1 MASFVQLLANYAGL
15 IYIALI
21 VGAVFY
27 VREILLARQDLQQ
40 SLYSL
45 EREAANNR
53 LWRSILM
60 LGVLGLIASAT
71 FVLATLVEP
80 QLTTDDGRVTPTAAL
95 TLRTNTP
102 TPTFQ
107 PTPTR
112 TPRPPTAT
120 PGTPT
125 PTVAGAP
132 TEAPTPTSPSLPA
145 VNCPDPN
152 VQIVAPVAGQVFSG
166 EIQVRGT
173 ADASNFAFYKLT
185 LNGPATGNVTQ
196 TAGDVVRTPVRGGG
210 VLGAIDPTN
219 LLSQPGVYVVGL
231 VVVDNTGN
239 ELPHCDVSIV
249 VQPQ

>member
-1 MASFVQLLANYAGL
+1 MAFFVQLLANYAGL

-21 VGAVFY
+21 IGAAFY
-27 VREILLARQDLQQ
+27 VREIIVARQDLQQ

-45 EREAANNR
+45 EREAANSR
-53 LWRSILM
+53 LWRSFLM
-60 LGVLGLIASAT
+60 LGLLGLVAA
-71 FVLATLVEP
+71 ATLILSTVVAP
-80 QLTTDDGRVTPTAAL
+80 QVTTGVGRATPTAAF
-95 TLRTNTP
+95 TLPTNTP

-112 TPRPPTAT
+112 TPRPPTPV
-120 PGTPT
+120 PGTLT
-125 PTVAGAP
+125 PTVAGAVP
-132 TEAPTPTSPSLPA
+132 EVPTPTALPLPA
-145 VNCPDPN
+145 ACPDPN

-173 ADASNFAFYKLT
+173 ADAPNFAFYKLT

-196 TAGDVVRTPVRGGG
+196 TAGDVVRAPVRDG
-210 VLGAIDPTN
+210 VLGAIDPAN
-219 LLSQPGVYVVGL
+219 LLSQPGVYMVGL

-249 VQPQ
+249 VQAP

>member
-1 MASFVQLLANYAGL
+1 MAFFVQLFANYAGL
-15 IYIALI
+15 IYIVLI

-27 VREILLARQDLQQ
+27 VREILVARQDLQQ

-45 EREAANNR
+45 EREAASSR
-53 LWRSILM
+53 LWRGVVM
-60 LGVLGLIASAT
+60 LGVLALVAFAT
-71 FVLATLVEP
+71 FILSTVVAP
-80 QLTTDDGRVTPTAAL
+80 QLTTDEGRVTPTPAF
-95 TLRTNTP
+95 TLPTNTP

-125 PTVAGAP
+125 PTVSGAA
-132 TEAPTPTSPSLPA
+132 TEEPTPTPPSVPA
-145 VNCPDPN
+145 ANCPDPN
-152 VQIVAPVAGQVFSG
+152 VQIVAPVAGQVFAS

-173 ADASNFAFYKLT
+173 AKADNFAFYKLT
-185 LNGPATGNVTQ
+185 LNGPATNGETQ
-196 TAGDVVRTPVRGGG
+196 TAGDVVRTPVDGG

-239 ELPHCDVSIV
+239 ELPHCTVSIV
-249 VQPQ
+249 VQP

>member
-1 MASFVQLLANYAGL
+1 MAFFVQLLANYAGL

-27 VREILLARQDLQQ
+27 VREILVARQDLQQ

-45 EREAANNR
+45 EREAASSR
-53 LWRSILM
+53 LWRGIMM
-60 LGVLGLIASAT
+60 LGVLGLIAFVT
-71 FVLATLVEP
+71 FILSTVVAP
-80 QLTTDDGRVTPTAAL
+80 QMITDETRATPTAAF
-95 TLRTNTP
+95 TLPTNTP

-125 PTVAGAP
+125 PTIDGAP
-132 TEAPTPTSPSLPA
+132 TEAPPPTVPA
-145 VNCPDPN
+145 PPVANCPDPN

-173 ADASNFAFYKLT
+173 ATAPNFAFYKLT
-185 LNGPATGNVTQ
+185 LNGPATGGVTQ
-196 TAGDVVRTPVRGGG
+196 TAGDVVRTPVEGG
-210 VLGAIDPTN
+210 VLGAIDPVN
-219 LLSQPGVYVVGL
+219 LLSQPGIYVVGL

-239 ELPHCDVSIV
+239 ELPHCTVSIV
-249 VQPQ
+249 VQP

>member
-1 MASFVQLLANYAGL
+1 MAFFVQLLANYAGL

-21 VGAVFY
+21 VGVVFY
-27 VREILLARQDLQQ
+27 FREIIGARPDQQQ

-53 LWRSILM
+53 LWRSILV
-60 LGVLGLIASAT
+60 LGLLGLIAFAT
-71 FVLATLVEP
+71 FILSTVVAPQVLSDE
-80 QLTTDDGRVTPTAAL
+80 GRVTPTAAFKL
-95 TLRTNTP
+95 PTDTP

-112 TPRPPTAT
+112 TPRPPTST

-125 PTVAGAP
+125 PTLQNAA
-132 TEAPTPTSPSLPA
+132 TEEPTPTPLALPVLA
-145 VNCPDPN
+145 CPDHN
-152 VQIVAPVAGQVFSG
+152 AQIVAPVAGQVFGG

-173 ADASNFAFYKLT
+173 ADAPSFAFYKLT
-185 LNGPATGNVTQ
+185 LNGPATGGVTQ
-196 TAGDVVRTPVRGGG
+196 TVGDVVRAPVRDG

-219 LLSQPGVYVVGL
+219 LLSQPGVYMLGL

-239 ELPHCDVSIV
+239 ELPHCTVSIV
-249 VQPQ
+249 VQAQ

>member
-1 MASFVQLLANYAGL
+1 MAFFVQLLANYAGL

-27 VREILLARQDLQQ
+27 FREIIAARQDLQQ
-40 SLYSL
+40 SPYSL
-45 EREAANNR
+45 EREAANSR
-53 LWRSILM
+53 LWRSLLM
-60 LGVLGLIASAT
+60 LGLLSLIAAAT
-71 FVLATLVEP
+71 FVLSTVVAP
-80 QLTTDDGRVTPTAAL
+80 QVTTDEGRVTPTPAF
-95 TLRTNTP
+95 TLPTNTP

-120 PGTPT
+120 PGIPTPAVEGTPVETTPT
-125 PTVAGAP
+125 PLPLPVAA
-132 TEAPTPTSPSLPA
+132 
-145 VNCPDPN
+145 CPDPN

-173 ADASNFAFYKLT
+173 AQAPNFAFYKLT
-185 LNGPATGNVTQ
+185 LNGPATGGVTQ
-196 TAGDVVRTPVRGGG
+196 TAGDVVRTPVQGG
-210 VLGAIDPTN
+210 VLGAIEATS
-219 LLSQPGVYVVGL
+219 LLSQPGVYNVGL

-249 VQPQ
+249 VQSQ

>member
-1 MASFVQLLANYAGL
+1 MAFFVQLLANYAGL

-27 VREILLARQDLQQ
+27 VREILVARQDLQQ

-45 EREAANNR
+45 EREAANSR
-53 LWRSILM
+53 LWRGILM
-60 LGVLGLIASAT
+60 LGLLGLIAAAT
-71 FVLATLVEP
+71 FVLSTVVAPQVATEE
-80 QLTTDDGRVTPTAAL
+80 GAVTPTAAF
-95 TLRTNTP
+95 TLPTNTP

-125 PTVAGAP
+125 PTAANVLP
-132 TEAPTPTSPSLPA
+132 EAPTPTSTPLPA
-145 VNCPDPN
+145 AQCPDPN
-152 VQIVAPVAGQVFSG
+152 AQITAPVAGQAFAG

-173 ADASNFAFYKLT
+173 AKAANFAFYKLT
-185 LNGPATGNVTQ
+185 LNGPATNGVTQ
-196 TAGDVVRTPVRGGG
+196 TAGDVVHAPVEDG
-210 VLGAIDPTN
+210 VLGAIDATN

>member
-1 MASFVQLLANYAGL
+1 MAFFVQLLANYAGL
-15 IYIALI
+15 IYIVLI

-27 VREILLARQDLQQ
+27 VREILVARQDLQQ

-45 EREAANNR
+45 EREAASSR
-53 LWRSILM
+53 LWRSVIM
-60 LGVLGLIASAT
+60 LGVLALAAFAT
-71 FVLATLVEP
+71 FVLATVVAP
-80 QLTTDDGRVTPTAAL
+80 QVTTEAGPATPTAAFVL
-95 TLRTNTP
+95 PTNTP

-125 PTVAGAP
+125 PTVEGAP
-132 TEAPTPTSPSLPA
+132 TAGPTSTPPVLPA
-145 VNCPDPN
+145 GSCPDPN
-152 VQIVAPVAGQVFSG
+152 VQIVAPVAGQVFSS

-173 ADASNFAFYKLT
+173 AKAENFAFYKLT
-185 LNGPATGNVTQ
+185 LTGPATNGVTQ
-196 TAGDVVRTPVRGGG
+196 TAGDVVRTPVDGG

-219 LLSQPGVYVVGL
+219 LLTQPGVYVLGL

-239 ELPHCDVSIV
+239 ELPHCNVSIV

>member
-1 MASFVQLLANYAGL
+1 MAAFVQLLANYAGL

-27 VREILLARQDLQQ
+27 IREIFVARQDLQQ

-45 EREAANNR
+45 EREAASSR
-53 LWRSILM
+53 LWRSVIM
-60 LGVLGLIASAT
+60 LGVLALIAFAT
-71 FVLATLVEP
+71 FVLATVVAP
-80 QLTTDDGRVTPTAAL
+80 QVASGEAHATPTAPF
-95 TLRTNTP
+95 TLPTNTP

-125 PTVAGAP
+125 PTVVGVTAA
-132 TEAPTPTSPSLPA
+132 APTPTVAPLPA
-145 VNCPDPN
+145 ASCSDPN
-152 VQIVAPVAGQVFSG
+152 VQIVAPVAGQAFSG
-166 EIQVRGT
+166 SIQVRGT
-173 ADASNFAFYKLT
+173 AKAPNFAFYKLT
-185 LNGPATGNVTQ
+185 LNGPATNGVTQ
-196 TAGDVVRTPVRGGG
+196 TYGDVFRTPVDGG
-210 VLGAIDPTN
+210 VLGAIDATN

-231 VVVDNTGN
+231 VVVDQTGFG
-239 ELPHCDVSIV
+239 LPHCSVSIV

>member
-1 MASFVQLLANYAGL
+1 MAFFVQLLANYAGL

-27 VREILLARQDLQQ
+27 IREIIAARQDFRQ

-45 EREAANNR
+45 EREAANSR
-53 LWRSILM
+53 LWRSLLMIVLLGGIALAIL
-60 LGVLGLIASAT
+60 VLTNVVA
-71 FVLATLVEP
+71 P
-80 QLTTDDGRVTPTAAL
+80 QIVAEDGSITPTPAF
-95 TLRTNTP
+95 TLPTNTP

-125 PTVAGAP
+125 PTIGAAAQ
-132 TEAPTPTSPSLPA
+132 TTPNATATPQPA
-145 VNCPDPN
+145 AACPDPN
-152 VQIVAPVAGQVFSG
+152 VQIVAPVPGQAFSS

-173 ADASNFAFYKLT
+173 AAAANFAFYKMT
-185 LNGPATGNVTQ
+185 LNGPATNNVTQ
-196 TAGDVVRTPVRGGG
+196 TVGDVARAPVHDG
-210 VLGAIDPTN
+210 VLGAIDVTN
-219 LLSQPGVYVVGL
+219 LLSQPGNYILGL

-239 ELPHCDVSIV
+239 ELPHCDVPIV
-249 VQPQ
+249 IQPQ

>member
-1 MASFVQLLANYAGL
+1 MTFFVQLLANYAGL

-27 VREILLARQDLQQ
+27 VREIIAARQDLQQ

-45 EREAANNR
+45 EREAANSR
-53 LWRSILM
+53 LWRSMLM
-60 LGVLGLIASAT
+60 LGLLGMIAAAT
-71 FVLATLVEP
+71 FILSTVVAPRVATDE
-80 QLTTDDGRVTPTAAL
+80 GRVTPTAAF
-95 TLRTNTP
+95 TLPTNTP

-112 TPRPPTAT
+112 TPRPPTPV
-120 PGTPT
+120 PGTPA
-125 PTVAGAP
+125 PTIAGAP
-132 TEAPTPTSPSLPA
+132 TEAPTPTPLPLPA
-145 VNCPDPN
+145 ACPDPN

-173 ADASNFAFYKLT
+173 ADAPNFAFYKLT
-185 LNGPATGNVTQ
+185 LSGPATGNVTQ
-196 TAGDVVRTPVRGGG
+196 TAGDVARAPVRDG
-210 VLGAIDPTN
+210 VLGAIDPTS
-219 LLSQPGVYVVGL
+219 LLSQPGIYVVGL

-249 VQPQ
+249 IQPP

>member
-1 MASFVQLLANYAGL
+1 MAFFVQLLANYAGL
-15 IYIALI
+15 VYIVLI

-27 VREILLARQDLQQ
+27 VREILVARQDLQQ

-45 EREAANNR
+45 EREAAGSR
-53 LWRSILM
+53 LWRSVVM
-60 LGVLGLIASAT
+60 LGVLALIAFAT
-71 FVLATLVEP
+71 FVLSTVVAPQMATNEAH
-80 QLTTDDGRVTPTAAL
+80 VTPTAAF
-95 TLRTNTP
+95 TLPTNTP

-125 PTVAGAP
+125 PTPAGAA
-132 TEAPTPTSPSLPA
+132 TEAPTPTPLSLPA
-145 VNCPDPN
+145 ANCPDPN

-173 ADASNFAFYKLT
+173 AQAPNFAFYKLT
-185 LNGPATGNVTQ
+185 LDGPATNGVTQ
-196 TAGDVVRTPVRGGG
+196 TAGDVVRTPVQGG
-210 VLGAIDPTN
+210 VLGKIDPAN
-219 LLSQPGVYVVGL
+219 LLSQPGVYVLGL

-239 ELPHCDVSIV
+239 ELPHCTVSIV
-249 VQPQ
+249 VQP